1 MFGGI
6 GMQEILIVLIIGLLV
21 FGASRLPKIAR
32 SLGLGIKEF
41 KKTIKGLDDD
51 DDEPSKIQ
59 YVQQPPVNQ
68 QPNQPYNPG
77 VQQQAYDPNQP
88 YHQNQGAPMQP
99 QNTQVNMGQPQAPVN
114 APVQN
119 QAAPQNPAHNQG
131 NAPNQDQA
139 QGQENAPDAPNQDQE
154 NAPDAPNQDQAKA

>member
-6 GMQEILIVLIIGLLV
+6 GMQEILIILVIGLLV
-21 FGASRLPKIAR
+21 FGATRLPKIAR

-68 QPNQPYNPG
+68 QPYQPYNPG
-77 VQQQAYDPNQP
+77 VQQQAY
-88 YHQNQGAPMQP
+88 
-99 QNTQVNMGQPQAPVN
+99 
-114 APVQN
+114 
-119 QAAPQNPAHNQG
+119 NPTCSTTTDS
-131 NAPNQDQA
+131 PR
-139 QGQENAPDAPNQDQE
+139 
-154 NAPDAPNQDQAKA
+154 